1 MKKIMLLFII
11 NCLFIPFVK
20 AVNDT
25 IKGNRINT
33 ITVKPGATGEL
44 NIAPYLNVLYVHRDL
59 TFEQVLSGNCD
70 SLFSKNTP
78 GNSRQGIDA
87 WCWARI
93 RIKSDANN
101 ITSWVIQTEKLYSEV
116 SCYIIYPDGQTTI
129 QKSGWSLPPVNRSVV
144 DPDVIFHL
152 SLNPYQSAVI
162 YLHIHTLLRW
172 SSIDTV
178 KAKLTSSDEWNNLA
192 RKKYAFLL
200 FYAGGCFLAVL
211 YWLTSYLYSFR
222 ANYLFY
228 IASTLSTIL
237 VYMDHFG
244 IVTFLFWGAS
254 PWYFLSKYGF
264 VFLWMPFIMI
274 VNYALAARLNKFKK
288 NLPRLIYLYWLLAIF
303 TALFYILGTFFLSWK
318 YFHNISVMLNFS
330 LLFLSPCFM
339 VYLWL
344 RTGSKTSG
352 FAFIAYFS
360 WIIGFYCFFLSSIE
374 VIPDRLVFNLIGPAG
389 ALVTVILLFYDVV
402 NYVRALRKKR
412 EKETR
417 EKEQLIH
424 EQELKSI
431 SAMLE
436 GQETERKRIAS
447 DLHDRLGSM
456 LSTVKLY
463 FGLIEEQID
472 MQEEKNKEQY
482 NKANFLLDE
491 ACEEVRK
498 ISHNLVSG
506 ELASFGLVSA
516 LTQMKSTIEDSGL
529 IKINFFSF
537 GMDARL
543 GSAVEIALYT
553 VVQELVNNILKHSK
567 ATEVTIQLNKVDNNL
582 NIVVEDNGV
591 GFDVVSARSKDGMGL
606 KNQEIRI
613 DKLNGSISIDSA
625 KGKGTTTIIDIP
637 V

>member
-1 MKKIMLLFII
+1 MKKIMFLFII
-11 NCLFIPFVK
+11 NCLFIAYAR
-20 AVNDT
+20 AVTDT
-25 IKGNRINT
+25 ITGNRINT
-33 ITVKPGATGEL
+33 ILVKPGATGEL
-44 NIAPYLNVLYVHRDL
+44 NIAPYLNVLDGYSGL
-59 TFEQVLSGNCD
+59 TFEQVRSGNYD
-70 SLFSKNTP
+70 SLFSKNIK
-78 GNSRQGIDA
+78 GNGGQGREA
-87 WCWARI
+87 WRWARI
-93 RIKSDANN
+93 RIQSDADN
-101 ITSWVIQTEKLYSEV
+101 ITSWVIQADKLYSEV
-116 SCYIIYPDGQTTI
+116 SCYIIYPDGQTII
-129 QKSGWSLPPVNRSVV
+129 QKSGWSLPPVSRSVV

-152 SLNPYQSAVI
+152 SLRPHQGAVI
-162 YLHIHTLLRW
+162 YLQIHTLLRW
-172 SSIDTV
+172 SSIDIV

-192 RKKYAFLL
+192 KKKYAFLL
-200 FYAGGCFLAVL
+200 FYAGVCFLAIL

-244 IVTFLFWGAS
+244 IMTFLFWGAS

-288 NLPRLIYLYWLLAIF
+288 NLPRLIYFYWSLAIF
-303 TALFYILGTFFLSWK
+303 TTLFYIFGTFFLSWK
-318 YFHNISVMLNFS
+318 YFYEISVMLNFS

-374 VIPDRLVFNLIGPAG
+374 VIPDKLILNLIGPAG

-463 FGLIEEQID
+463 FGLVEEQLD
-472 MQEEKNKEQY
+472 MREEKNKEQY
-482 NKANFLLDE
+482 NKANFLLDQ

-506 ELASFGLVSA
+506 DLASFGLVPA

-537 GMDARL
+537 GMDIRL
-543 GSAVEIALYT
+543 GSTVEITLYT
-553 VVQELVNNILKHSK
+553 IVQELINNILKHSK
-567 ATEVTIQLNKVDNNL
+567 ATEVTIQLNKGGNNL
-582 NIVVEDNGV
+582 NIVVEDNGL
-591 GFDVVSARSKDGMGL
+591 GFDVASAQSKGGMGL
-606 KNQEIRI
+606 KSLETRVG
-613 DKLNGSISIDSA
+613 KLNGNISIDSR
-625 KGKGTTTIIDIP
+625 KGKGTTIIINIP

>member
-274 VNYALAARLNKFKK
+274 VNYALAARLNKF
-288 NLPRLIYLYWLLAIF
+288 
-303 TALFYILGTFFLSWK
+303 
-318 YFHNISVMLNFS
+318 
-330 LLFLSPCFM
+330 
-339 VYLWL
+339 
-344 RTGSKTSG
+344 
-352 FAFIAYFS
+352 
-360 WIIGFYCFFLSSIE
+360 
-374 VIPDRLVFNLIGPAG
+374 
-389 ALVTVILLFYDVV
+389 
-402 NYVRALRKKR
+402 
-412 EKETR
+412 
-417 EKEQLIH
+417 
-424 EQELKSI
+424 
-431 SAMLE
+431 
-436 GQETERKRIAS
+436 
-447 DLHDRLGSM
+447 
-456 LSTVKLY
+456 
-463 FGLIEEQID
+463 
-472 MQEEKNKEQY
+472 
-482 NKANFLLDE
+482 
-491 ACEEVRK
+491 
-498 ISHNLVSG
+498 
-506 ELASFGLVSA
+506 
-516 LTQMKSTIEDSGL
+516 
-529 IKINFFSF
+529 
-537 GMDARL
+537 
-543 GSAVEIALYT
+543 
-553 VVQELVNNILKHSK
+553 
-567 ATEVTIQLNKVDNNL
+567 
-582 NIVVEDNGV
+582 
-591 GFDVVSARSKDGMGL
+591 
-606 KNQEIRI
+606 
-613 DKLNGSISIDSA
+613 
-625 KGKGTTTIIDIP
+625 
-637 V
+637 